1 MKPEQ
6 KEKFSAPQHCL
17 SLHQVFAFYGIPPIK
32 DPNLFIEY
40 RIPLS
45 KIQQVSFRSMIFLIF
60 HQSKSRIFA
69 SSFFL
74 LNPPLT

>member
-40 RIPLS
+40 RIP
-45 KIQQVSFRSMIFLIF
+45 
-60 HQSKSRIFA
+60 
-69 SSFFL
+69 
-74 LNPPLT
+74 P